1 MAVFVHEA
9 WLALA
14 KGADSRAPGA
24 AVTVALCGHSE
35 HEGPCHSPHHTSAE
49 PKGGKLVVRILFAV
63 DAADEATVRGKIVPA
78 LRESRVPEEAA
89 EKKWTLLS
97 ETIATPTAEESARG
111 ERIGEP

>member
-24 AVTVALCGHSE
+24 AVTVALCGHPE
-35 HEGPCHSPHHTSAE
+35 HEGPCRSPHHTSAE

-63 DAADEATVRGKIVPA
+63 ETADEPVVREQIVEALRAGRVANEGPEKRWTLLSDTPANPSADEATRGIR
-78 LRESRVPEEAA
+78 L
-89 EKKWTLLS
+89 
-97 ETIATPTAEESARG
+97 G
-111 ERIGEP
+111 EG